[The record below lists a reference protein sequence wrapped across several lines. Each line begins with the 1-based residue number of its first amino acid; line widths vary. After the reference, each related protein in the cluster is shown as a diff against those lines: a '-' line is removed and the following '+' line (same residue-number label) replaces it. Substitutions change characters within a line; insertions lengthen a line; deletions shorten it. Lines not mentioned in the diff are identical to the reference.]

1 MAELK
6 NIRIAVSGIYDYA
19 YSELPTLRL
28 PFPHQDGAPEW
39 AEKKDIY
46 KVYRPASVLAAAC
59 GKFKLLPLTHH
70 HPSVLVDSRNF
81 RDLTIGYTGENPFV
95 DYLDDKDEVGIRS
108 NVLLYDDEAQGAY
121 ERGEKQLSPGYIAT
135 FEWQRGVSPHGEPY
149 DIVMKEISDVNHL
162 ALLPAGRGG
171 EDAVV
176 LDKEPTRQTIF
187 DIVRM
192 TRDEQDANGN
202 EHSASNGQ
210 FVSKGDGGA
219 DQGKN
224 NSETE
229 EDDDSGYPEK
239 NYPEYKGT
247 GQKAIDFLVKNKG
260 GQVKGAFSRKDVG
273 DIDVVWG
280 EVTNAEKHQ
289 GYGIA
294 HIIDKHGMD
303 VVSEIGNIIKNGNA
317 EIQANGIATIY
328 YQDFKLGLSK
338 GWYGKGDNHWILTAY
353 QKNKETDKTFDAAG
367 QYSKAA
373 LFEILMASHRWQNT
387 KDGKSVFQPAVTGN
401 PTDNITR
408 SEKKRKTIFERVQ
421 GTIFDLYAP

>member
-19 YSELPTLRL
+19 YAELPTLKL

-81 RDLTIGYTGENPFV
+81 RELTIGYTGENPFV

-176 LDKEPTRQTIF
+176 LDKEPTHQTIF

-202 EHSASNGQ
+202 EHSASNGR
-210 FVSKGDGGA
+210 FVSKGEGGESGA
-219 DQGKN
+219 NQQEKKSNDEYRKEIKEKLKSSMGKELPNDATGITASISSEGLNKMMSGAAIKKSVDNGFTPQEHFEAVGNVVSLYKRAKLIAAYPDQKYNDKKVNIKRFVAQDKLEN
-224 NSETE
+224 N
-229 EDDDSGYPEK
+229 K
-239 NYPEYKGT
+239 
-247 GQKAIDFLVKNKG
+247 QADFL
-260 GQVKGAFSRKDVG
+260 
-273 DIDVVWG
+273 
-280 EVTNAEKHQ
+280 
-289 GYGIA
+289 
-294 HIIDKHGMD
+294 
-303 VVSEIGNIIKNGNA
+303 
-317 EIQANGIATIY
+317 
-328 YQDFKLGLSK
+328 
-338 GWYGKGDNHWILTAY
+338 LTL
-353 QKNKETDKTFDAAG
+353 KETYERG
-367 QYSKAA
+367 HRIYS
-373 LFEILMASHRWQNT
+373 LELDEINKASHRWQNT
-387 KDGKSVFQPAVTGN
+387 KGGKSVFQPAVTGS

-421 GTIFDLYAP
+421 GTVFDLYAP

>member
-19 YSELPTLRL
+19 YAELPTLRL
-28 PFPHQDGAPEW
+28 PFPHQDGAPDW
-39 AEKKDIY
+39 VEKKDIY

-135 FEWQRGVSPHGEPY
+135 FEWQKGVSPHGEPY

-176 LDKEPTRQTIF
+176 LDKEPDRQTIF
-187 DIVRM
+187 DIVRA
-192 TRDEQDANGN
+192 TADGKDANGN
-202 EHSASNGQ
+202 EHSASNGR
-210 FVSKGDGGA
+210 FVSKGEGGTA
-219 DQGKN
+219 TEKNRGKI
-224 NSETE
+224 E

-260 GQVKGAFSRKDVG
+260 GQVKGAFSRKDIG

-280 EVTNAEKHQ
+280 EVTNKTEHT
-289 GYGIA
+289 GYGLA
-294 HIIDKHGMD
+294 HIIDKHGDSAAKKLGDVIETGEVTMMD
-303 VVSEIGNIIKNGNA
+303 KRDRIYIEKENYKAVIRNSWNGNP
-317 EIQANGIATIY
+317 
-328 YQDFKLGLSK
+328 KK
-338 GWYGKGDNHWILTAY
+338 WIVTGFE
-353 QKNKETDKTFDAAG
+353 KELAG
-367 QYSKAA
+367 NRTVSRSAGNNVT
-373 LFEILMASHRWQNT
+373 ETS
-387 KDGKSVFQPAVTGN
+387 SQPAIDTISQSV
-401 PTDNITR
+401 
-408 SEKKRKTIFERVQ
+408 KKRKTIFERVQ

>member
-19 YSELPTLRL
+19 YAELPTLRL

-176 LDKEPTRQTIF
+176 LDKKPDRQTIF
-187 DIVRM
+187 DIVRA
-192 TRDEQDANGN
+192 TADGKDANGN
-202 EHSASNGQ
+202 EHSSSNGR
-210 FVSKGDGGA
+210 FVSKGDGG
-219 DQGKN
+219 DTTKN
-224 NSETE
+224 KDSVE
-229 EDDDSGYPEK
+229 EDDTGYPEK

-247 GQKAIDFLVKNKG
+247 GQKAVDFLVRNKG
-260 GQVKGAFSRKDVG
+260 GQVKGAFSRKDIG

-280 EVTNAEKHQ
+280 EVTDTEKHK
-289 GYGIA
+289 GYGLA
-294 HIIDKHGMD
+294 HIIDKHGMN
-303 VVSEIGNIIKNGNA
+303 VVKEIENIIKHGNT

-328 YQDFKLGLSK
+328 YQDLKLGLSK
-338 GWYGKGDNHWILTAY
+338 GWHGKGNNHWILTAY
-353 QKNKETDKTFDAAG
+353 QKNKETGKTFDAAG
-367 QYSKAA
+367 PYSKAA
-373 LFEILMASHRWQNT
+373 LFETPEASLRWQPT
-387 KDGKSVFQPAVTGN
+387 KDGKAVYQATATGS
-401 PTDNITR
+401 PTDNIAQ

-421 GTIFDLYAP
+421 GTVFDLYAP